1 MGEDFCYRTEFRSQ
15 ESEYRKGILYDW
27 WMNNRRFC
35 TPTKQ
40 ENLVVNF
47 RSRGSESP
55 TDSVTLSRVRVRA
68 ASRRERLDSDECI
81 LTSEFFFN
89 YFPLGI
95 FKFQVQSSN

>member
-1 MGEDFCYRTEFRSQ
+1 MFKDYKTGGYNLESTYADGQRLIALILSNRIQ
-15 ESEYRKGILYDW
+15 ESGVRIQLGILYDW

-55 TDSVTLSRVRVRA
+55 TDSVTLSRVRVR
-68 ASRRERLDSDECI
+68 
-81 LTSEFFFN
+81 F
-89 YFPLGI
+89 
-95 FKFQVQSSN
+95 

>member
-1 MGEDFCYRTEFRSQ
+1 MFKDYKTGGYNLESTYADGQRLIALILSNRIQ
-15 ESEYRKGILYDW
+15 ESGVRIQLGILYDW

-55 TDSVTLSRVRVRA
+55 TDSVTLSRVR
-68 ASRRERLDSDECI
+68 EGLDSD
-81 LTSEFFFN
+81 S
-89 YFPLGI
+89 
-95 FKFQVQSSN
+95 